1 MGDYPPKK
9 EGESTILITLI
20 ALSFAFFLGLF
31 TIIGV
36 YSATRK
42 KNTVEDY
49 LLAGREVHPFFAA
62 LSAVATNNS
71 GFMFIG
77 MIGYTYTTGISSM
90 WIMVGWILGD
100 YMAWRWVYPR
110 LRIESESREARTI
123 PAYLAHTPEGK
134 SRAVVVISAV
144 IAFFFLGVY
153 AAAQLNA
160 GSRAL
165 HSLFGWD
172 YRTGAIIGAAIVLLY
187 SWSGGIRASIW
198 TDVAQ
203 SIVML
208 FSMLLLAVV
217 GVLDAGGVSRV
228 VDSLRAIDPALLSLV
243 PPNLEYGFPLFFL
256 SWIFA
261 GLGVAGQPHVV
272 IRAMTIRTAAEL
284 GTARRIYFLW
294 YTLFTVM
301 TIVVGLLA
309 RVILNEGT
317 HFDAELALPRI
328 SLQLLPPLLV
338 GLVLAG
344 LFAATMST
352 ADSQVLSCS
361 AAFSQDLL
369 QTDGDRGYRYA
380 KLGTIIVTLLTLG
393 IALSGNESVFT
404 LVVLSWSVLAS
415 SLGPLMIL
423 HSRRALVSAP
433 VAIAMILTGFLT
445 VLIWRYFLR
454 LSDSIYEVMP
464 GMAGGFLIY
473 GVTRCMGETKKRIEP
488 IA

>member
-1 MGDYPPKK
+1 M
-9 EGESTILITLI
+9 TTTTLI
-20 ALSFAFFLGLF
+20 AISFLFFLGLF
-31 TIIGV
+31 TIIGI
-36 YSATRK
+36 YSAVHKQST
-42 KNTVEDY
+42 TEDY
-49 LLAGREVHPFFAA
+49 LLAGRGINPYFAA

-100 YMAWRWVYPR
+100 YFSWRWVYRR
-110 LRIESESREARTI
+110 LRIQSEMRQVHTVPS
-123 PAYLAHTPEGK
+123 YLAHTSNGT
-134 SRAVVVISAV
+134 SRAVVIISA
-144 IAFFFLGVY
+144 IITFLFLGVY

-172 YRTGAIIGAAIVLLY
+172 YRTGAIIGAAIVLIY

-208 FSMLLLAVV
+208 FSMLLLAIV
-217 GVLDAGGVSRV
+217 GVIHLGGIAQVVS
-228 VDSLRAIDPALLSLV
+228 SLHSINPTLLSFT
-243 PPNLEYGFPLFFL
+243 PPNLKFGFPLFLL
-256 SWIFA
+256 SWTFA
-261 GLGVAGQPHVV
+261 GLGVSGQPHVV
-272 IRAMTIRTAAEL
+272 IRAMAIRSPADIRTA
-284 GTARRIYFLW
+284 RHVYFLW
-294 YTLFTVM
+294 YILFTVM
-301 TIVVGLLA
+301 AIIVGLLA
-309 RVILNEGT
+309 RVILNEGAN
-317 HFDAELALPRI
+317 FDAELALPRI
-328 SLQLLPPLLV
+328 AMQMLPPVLI

-369 QTDGDRGYRYA
+369 QATGQRGYRFA
-380 KLGTIIVTLLTLG
+380 KLGTILVTLLTLG
-393 IALSGNESVFT
+393 IAVSGSENVFT
-404 LVVLSWSVLAS
+404 LVVLSWSVLAA

-423 HSRRALVSAP
+423 HSLRILVSSKTA
-433 VAIAMILTGFLT
+433 VAMILTGFAI
-445 VLIWRYFLR
+445 VLFWRYYLK

-464 GMAGGFLIY
+464 GMLGGFLVY
-473 GVTRCMGETKKRIEP
+473 GVSWLMNAISHHEADEL
-488 IA
+488 